1 MKLLG
6 FKSTKDAPI
15 TLDELGIKSWNDK
28 VDPSKVKRETLE
40 KATNPVIKHLLN
52 LGWSPF
58 YNGPTEDQWWENS
71 GGAEINFSDAG
82 VYDKGYTKE
91 DVNKLAKRYPQ
102 VRWALENN
110 ADFINNAYKDGRIS
124 GKDLIKA
131 FENSPM
137 WTNTNDYLFISP
149 DALQHQLDYLA
160 RRRQYDTG
168 NQDSR
173 FLNTW
178 GEFGDFTQDPATGKW
193 SYKLKKEVDPNK
205 FTEKFR
211 DLRNDGKFGTMYD
224 VRQVPT

>member
-58 YNGPTEDQWWENS
+58 YNEPTEDQWWENS

-110 ADFINNAYKDGRIS
+110 ADFINGAYKNGRIS

-137 WTNTNDYLFISP
+137 WTSTNDYLFNSP
-149 DALQHQLDYLA
+149 DAL
-160 RRRQYDTG
+160 
-168 NQDSR
+168 
-173 FLNTW
+173 
-178 GEFGDFTQDPATGKW
+178 
-193 SYKLKKEVDPNK
+193 
-205 FTEKFR
+205 
-211 DLRNDGKFGTMYD
+211 
-224 VRQVPT
+224 